1 MHTVKAMRELEQV
14 FLVVRDCQGLS
25 REDKA
30 VIYRTL
36 LRRVDRYIDK
46 SRVPTGQ
53 QTTPTRVM
61 GISLRGRILYQLRGN
76 V

>member
-1 MHTVKAMRELEQV
+1 MHTVRAMRDLERL
-14 FLVVRDCQGLS
+14 FSAVRDCPSLKE
-25 REDKA
+25 EDKA

-36 LRRVDRYIDK
+36 VRSVDRVVDK

-53 QTTPTRVM
+53 RTTPARVM